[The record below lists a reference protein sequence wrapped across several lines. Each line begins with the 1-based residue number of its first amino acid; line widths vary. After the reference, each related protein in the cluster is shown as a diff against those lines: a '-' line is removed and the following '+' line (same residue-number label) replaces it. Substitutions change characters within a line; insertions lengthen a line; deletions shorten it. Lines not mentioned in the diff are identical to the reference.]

1 MAALAVVDSSTPEQI
16 QGWIDKVRKDVDP
29 QVLTTLGEELVSE
42 GHLPKAQYS
51 KLATNGL
58 QRGKLKGVLAGT
70 GAHVHGIPC
79 GAEWKVKADEWWET
93 HGHIASNRFG
103 DKLKHTAGGGMI
115 TEQVLN
121 GQVLSQREGDTVV
134 IDGKFPK
141 LCEDLRN
148 EDFAQVK
155 AGIDPT
161 ASEFGKLFS
170 RGALNFRTRG
180 VTPKYGDSD
189 YNRPK
194 LDEAFNS
201 TQRKPWTRCTRAAR
215 ARARPISVRHSTPP
229 SQALP
234 KANPWKT
241 ACWRPWRC
249 WRTAR

>member
-1 MAALAVVDSSTPEQI
+1 MAALVVVDSSTPEQI
-16 QGWIDKVRKDVDP
+16 QGWIDQVRKDVDP

-134 IDGKFPK
+134 IDGKFRK

-170 RGALNFRTRG
+170 RGARLFVAKIPMRILNVRASRGRTDWAG
-180 VTPKYGDSD
+180 AGAGAGAEPELDSSMAD
-189 YNRPK
+189 GSCN
-194 LDEAFNS
+194 
-201 TQRKPWTRCTRAAR
+201 CG
-215 ARARPISVRHSTPP
+215 
-229 SQALP
+229 
-234 KANPWKT
+234 
-241 ACWRPWRC
+241 
-249 WRTAR
+249 